1 MAAYAAPQ
9 VNDQSIISQ
18 QPYVSNG
25 VLQMHGSDNGEMVCE
40 GHGLNREQCQAI
52 GCCEYE
58 RDEMFSVPPNYSC
71 YSSVGQDQ
79 CFGTNS
85 NTNVHIGNT
94 HIHTYT
100 YNTQT
105 NEQTRI
111 RNQHIG
117 NTNVKVNLNLK
128 NLKFNFGG
136 N

>member
-18 QPYVSNG
+18 QPSVSNG

-40 GHGLNREQCQAI
+40 GHGFNREQCEAI
-52 GCCEYE
+52 GCCHFQEYISGAYGC
-58 RDEMFSVPPNYSC
+58 F
-71 YSSVGQDQ
+71 SSVGQNQ
-79 CFGTNS
+79 CFGN
-85 NTNVHIGNT
+85 NHYHFGNT

-111 RNQHIG
+111 GEQHIG
-117 NTNVKVNLNLK
+117 NTNTKINLNLK
-128 NLKFNFGG
+128 NLKFNFGL
-136 N
+136 

>member
-40 GHGLNREQCQAI
+40 GHGLNIEQCEAI
-52 GCCEYE
+52 GCCHFQQEEIGAYG
-58 RDEMFSVPPNYSC
+58 C
-71 YSSVGQDQ
+71 YSSVGQNQ
-79 CFGTNS
+79 CFGTN
-85 NTNVHIGNT
+85 NVHIGNT

-111 RNQHIG
+111 GNQHIG
-117 NTNVKVNLNLK
+117 NTTIKVNLNLK
-128 NLKFNFGG
+128 NLKFDFGG